1 MKAKP
6 KYRRVPISPEL
17 GEILHEQ
24 RERFKAKFDRYPG
37 PQDPII
43 WDEDADYPRPVPED
57 QITQILVGALEQAGA
72 PPEILYA
79 VGKTGR
85 LVTEMNV
92 HLMSKTEYREWCDA
106 IMEFRRLHP
115 AN

>member
-6 KYRRVPISPEL
+6 KYRRVPIPPEL
-17 GEILHEQ
+17 AEVLNEQ
-24 RERFKAKFDRYPG
+24 RERFKEKFGRYPG

-43 WDEDADYPRPVPED
+43 FDEDADDPRPVSEE
-57 QITQILVGALEQAGA
+57 QIAQILVGALEQAGA

-85 LVTEMNV
+85 LVTEMNM
-92 HLMSKTEYREWCDA
+92 HLLSKTEYREWCDA